1 MSVYSTDSL
10 ENINEISPRN
20 KNILHKNIGS
30 NLVPTKTLIFDLF
43 LKPSLSPKS
52 ITPSLSQRQDKSN
65 KIYIYIFIYICA
77 ILNELFSLI
86 Q

>member
-20 KNILHKNIGS
+20 NILHKNIIGS

-43 LKPSLSPKS
+43 LKSSLSPKS
-52 ITPSLSQRQDKSN
+52 IAPSLSQKQGKSN
-65 KIYIYIFIYICA
+65 KIYIFIYIST
-77 ILNELFSLI
+77 LY
-86 Q
+86 

>member
-20 KNILHKNIGS
+20 KNILHKNIIGS

-43 LKPSLSPKS
+43 LKPSLSSKS
-52 ITPSLSQRQDKSN
+52 IAPSLSQKEDKSN
-65 KIYIYIFIYICA
+65 KIYISIIFQHYIK
-77 ILNELFSLI
+77 
-86 Q
+86 